1 MTVQQQIAQRVL
13 DLSDEGAEL
22 VGQLLNS
29 LNPNFFKHCDHVMDT
44 QDVSKRF
51 GAGKGIIR
59 NTELF
64 DDVNDEIAELFGG
77 AERTE

>member
-22 VGQLLNS
+22 VSQLLNS
-29 LNPNFFKHCDHVMDT
+29 LNPLCFTRQDRVMDT
-44 QDVSKRF
+44 PDVTKRF

-64 DDVNDEIAELFGG
+64 DSVNDEIAELFGG
-77 AERTE
+77 SE